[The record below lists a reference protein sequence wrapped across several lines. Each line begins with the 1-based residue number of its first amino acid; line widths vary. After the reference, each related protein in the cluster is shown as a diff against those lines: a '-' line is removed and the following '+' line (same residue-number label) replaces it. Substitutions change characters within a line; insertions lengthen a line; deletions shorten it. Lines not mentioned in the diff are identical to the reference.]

1 MEKWP
6 GAKPRAYDP
15 ARQDERGANTSPK
28 AQDSSETIRGYELT
42 RTLGQGEFGK
52 VYEAR
57 LGEAEYAIKQIKL
70 KSSRR
75 SNWLAFRSLH
85 SVGRLRAV
93 GEEGAAAELEPLLA
107 LSSLK
112 HKHLVRFYQAF
123 ISRKSMWIVLELCPL
138 GDMDG
143 FVLSDEY
150 DRALDL
156 SIMRQV
162 AAGIAFLHENGIVH
176 RDVKPANILFT
187 GRPWCPEAKIADFG
201 LSKLYTAVTGG
212 GAGGLVS
219 GKGTPC
225 FVAPEVVQPPYT
237 EKCDVFSMGVVFA
250 SLIDLTT
257 VARGNL
263 GLLIKGEPIFEALI
277 ENPELNLYRRLMTS
291 LPSGSPLKDMCL
303 AMLAYTPEDRPSATH
318 VREVLLQTRH
328 QESQHAPRRQ
338 ESSDVGA
345 RADVLGTVLTLRHLE
360 LTDKTE
366 QGSSDDLTQTKE
378 RCYSDQMSS
387 DERHHSDVSDDV
399 DISDDDDVEYE
410 HDEIKCRLL

>member
-1 MEKWP
+1 MERWS
-6 GAKPRAYDP
+6 GGKPRAYEA
-15 ARQDERGANTSPK
+15 ARKDVSGSKTSPRV
-28 AQDSSETIRGYELT
+28 QDSTETIRGYELT
-42 RTLGQGEFGK
+42 RTLGRGEFGQ

-57 LGEAEYAIKQIKL
+57 FGDTHYAIKQIKL
-70 KSSRR
+70 KRSRR

-107 LSSLK
+107 LSKLK

-123 ISRKSMWIVLELCPL
+123 IAQKSMWIVLELCPL

-143 FVLSDEY
+143 FVLSEEY

-187 GRPWCPEAKIADFG
+187 GKPWSPEAKIADFG
-201 LSKLYTAVTGG
+201 LSKLYNAVSEGG
-212 GAGGLVS
+212 HGGLVS

-250 SLIDLTT
+250 ALIDLTT
-257 VARGNL
+257 VARGKL
-263 GLLIKGEPIFEALI
+263 GLLIKGDPIFEALI
-277 ENPELNLYRRLMTS
+277 ENPQLNLYRRLMTS
-291 LPSGSPLKDMCL
+291 LPSGSPLKDLCL
-303 AMLAYTPEDRPSATH
+303 AMLAYKPEDRPSAAH
-318 VREVLLQTRH
+318 AQEVLLQIRH
-328 QESQHAPRRQ
+328 QDYQHAPRRQ
-338 ESSDVGA
+338 EDDDVGA
-345 RADVLGTVLTLRHLE
+345 CADVLGTVLTLRHLE

-366 QGSSDDLTQTKE
+366 RDSGDEVTQTEVRYRNDK
-378 RCYSDQMSS
+378 SFS
-387 DERHHSDVSDDV
+387 DEHYHSDASDDV
-399 DISDDDDVEYE
+399 SSSEDDE
-410 HDEIKCRLL
+410 HDEITCRLL